1 MEDATDERAEHARE
15 SPNAPPPAGVPLAG
29 LLHGLPCR
37 DAANFAANTSAPSK
51 VGWVH
56 SALSAL
62 APVLSMHRVCCL
74 RGSVL
79 PCHRPISHGQRRIK
93 VYRAAHAR
101 AQPPSNQVITT
112 DRRNVLLRQ
121 LHLQEE
127 SRRQSTTKSQKRKS
141 LSPNDGDTVG
151 ASEQSPSSR
160 VQAGKRQKPLADRDV
175 HK

>member
-51 VGWVH
+51 
-56 SALSAL
+56 
-62 APVLSMHRVCCL
+62 
-74 RGSVL
+74 
-79 PCHRPISHGQRRIK
+79 RRIK